1 MSDQPPRPTLKLTP
15 KEGEPIKPGGTPK
28 FKVTRSPLRL
38 RLMQTHP
45 YLPPPRHPRLEQLP
59 HPCPHPHLVQF
70 PAPVPT
76 PPPAAASLPALHLGQ
91 LLHPHPPHHLRR
103 QVCLHPHPQCLL
115 PHHHHYLPLLPLEH
129 PLPLLFLQLL
139 LPQLLVRH
147 PLPGIVLPFPL
158 PAPPF
163 HHLPQAKLLN
173 LLQQAQPV
181 LFRKKSPN
189 QASSS
194 SS

>member
-1 MSDQPPRPTLKLTP
+1 
-15 KEGEPIKPGGTPK
+15 
-28 FKVTRSPLRL
+28 
-38 RLMQTHP
+38 MQSHP
-45 YLPPPRHPRLEQLP
+45 YLPPPQHPRLGRF
-59 HPCPHPHLVQF
+59 PHLVQF
-70 PAPVPT
+70 LRPR
-76 PPPAAASLPALHLGQ
+76 PPHHLRRQVCLRPHLGQ
-91 LLHPHPPHHLRR
+91 LPHPHPPHHLRR

-115 PHHHHYLPLLPLEH
+115 PHHHHYLLLLPLEH
-129 PLPLLFLQLL
+129 PLRLLFLQLL
-139 LPQLLVRH
+139 LPRLLVRH
-147 PLPGIVLPFPL
+147 PLPGIVLPFLL
-158 PAPPF
+158 PVPPF